1 MIENILI
8 TFLISISPFGEGKV
22 GIPWGIDKAGLAKEI
37 ALLVGLSANLL
48 VFPLFY
54 RSINF
59 LNNNLLKHKWYKKSA
74 IALSLR
80 ARGKTKSFV
89 KKYGVWGL
97 MVFVMIP
104 VPFTGSYIG
113 TIAAYIFGMDYKKSI
128 VYINSGVTIS
138 CFIVAFGWQYLTH
151 LFELVVNLF

>member
-1 MIENILI
+1 MIEDIII

-59 LNNNLLKHKWYKKSA
+59 LNKNLLKYNWYKKSA
-74 IALSLR
+74 IKLSLR

-89 KKYGVWGL
+89 KKHGVWGL
-97 MVFVMIP
+97 MIFVMIP
-104 VPFTGSYIG
+104 LPFTGSYIG
-113 TIAAYIFGMDYKKSI
+113 TIAAYIFGIDYRKCLI
-128 VYINSGVTIS
+128 FINSGVSVS
-138 CFIVAFGWQYLTH
+138 CFIVAFGWEYLTQLLEIAAT
-151 LFELVVNLF
+151 LF

>member
-1 MIENILI
+1 MIEDIII

-59 LNNNLLKHKWYKKSA
+59 LNKNLLKYKWYK
-74 IALSLR
+74 
-80 ARGKTKSFV
+80 
-89 KKYGVWGL
+89 
-97 MVFVMIP
+97 
-104 VPFTGSYIG
+104 
-113 TIAAYIFGMDYKKSI
+113 
-128 VYINSGVTIS
+128 NN
-138 CFIVAFGWQYLTH
+138 
-151 LFELVVNLF
+151 NLN

>member
-1 MIENILI
+1 MINDILI

-59 LNNNLLKHKWYKKSA
+59 FNNNLLKYKWYKKSA
-74 IALSLR
+74 IKLSLR
-80 ARGKTKSFV
+80 ARVKTKNFV

-113 TIAAYIFGMDYKKSI
+113 TIAAYIFGIDYRKSL
-128 VYINSGVTIS
+128 VFINSGVSIS
-138 CFIVAFGWQYLTH
+138 CFIVAFGWQYLTQ
-151 LFELVVNLF
+151 LFELVVTLF